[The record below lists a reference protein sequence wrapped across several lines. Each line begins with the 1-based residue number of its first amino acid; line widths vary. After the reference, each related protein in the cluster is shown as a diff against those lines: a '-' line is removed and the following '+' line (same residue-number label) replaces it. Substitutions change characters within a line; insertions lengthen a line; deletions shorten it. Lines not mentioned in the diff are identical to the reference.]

1 MPADREYRI
10 LIVDDVM
17 ENRRILANIISKN
30 TDYDVLLAGNGFDL
44 IKNIG
49 RDLPDLI
56 LLDLM
61 MPGMDGFSAAKM
73 LKTMSETKDIPIIF
87 ITSVADAESKV
98 KAFDSGGVDY
108 ITKPF
113 NKGELL
119 SRVNAHLRIKRLQ
132 DDLREKNSILENR
145 ELHLVK
151 LVEEKTKKLESATL
165 ALINALENANFFNDN
180 DTGNHI
186 KRVAEYSALI
196 AELSGCSRDFI
207 KRIKLYASL
216 HDVGKVGISDAVLKK
231 PGRYTEEEFILMQ
244 EHVKI
249 GARMLDSKELDPMAR
264 NIALY
269 HHEKWDGSGYVNKL
283 KGADIPMEA
292 RIVALADVYD
302 ALGTKRVYKD
312 AFPEDNIERIIGEES
327 GKHFD
332 PDLVEAFFKGKNE
345 IIQIKTRLSD

>member
-1 MPADREYRI
+1 MPVNGKYRV

-17 ENRRILANIISKN
+17 ENRKILANIISKN

-44 IKNIG
+44 IQNID
-49 RDLPDLI
+49 RDVPDLI
-56 LLDLM
+56 LLDIM
-61 MPGMDGFSAAKM
+61 MPEMDGFSAARI
-73 LKTMSETKDIPIIF
+73 LKKRSETKDIPIIF

-119 SRVNAHLRIKRLQ
+119 SRVNAHLRIKKLQ
-132 DDLREKNSILENR
+132 DDLKEKNSILENR
-145 ELHLVK
+145 ELHLIK
-151 LVEEKTKKLESATL
+151 LVEEKTRKLESATL

-186 KRVAEYSALI
+186 KRVAEYSAVI
-196 AELSGCSRDFI
+196 AELNGCSSRFTR
-207 KRIKLYASL
+207 RIKLYASL
-216 HDVGKVGISDAVLKK
+216 HDVGKVGIADAVLKK
-231 PGRYTEEEFILMQ
+231 PGKYTGEEFILMQ
-244 EHVKI
+244 EHVRI
-249 GARMLDSKELDPMAR
+249 GARMLDSDELDPMAR

-283 KGADIPMEA
+283 KGDDIPLEA
-292 RIVALADVYD
+292 RVVALADVYD

-312 AFPEDNIERIIGEES
+312 AFPEDKIDRIIGEES
-327 GKHFD
+327 GRHFD
-332 PDLVEAFFKGKNE
+332 PDLVEAFFKGKDK